1 MALLGLRCVC
11 SVVVVIVVVVVVGVS
26 RGRPVCVL
34 MAQTFYSMIEWLVS
48 HAALGLV
55 VLHCVGGVGGVA
67 RRAATMRA
75 AAARLAYLFVLS
87 LVFFQL
93 LVSSSFFCHFHF
105 LLPGSI
111 FLL

>member
-34 MAQTFYSMIEWLVS
+34 MAQTFYSMIEWLLS

-55 VLHCVGGVGGVA
+55 VLHCVGGVA

-75 AAARLAYLFVLS
+75 AAARLASSLSWLRRAAGLWRCLGCAVCVLWS
-87 LVFFQL
+87 W
-93 LVSSSFFCHFHF
+93 
-105 LLPGSI
+105 
-111 FLL
+111 

>member
-11 SVVVVIVVVVVVGVS
+11 SVVVVIVVVVVVVVGVS

-34 MAQTFYSMIEWLVS
+34 MAQTFFSMIEWLLS

-67 RRAATMRA
+67 RRASTMRA
-75 AAARLAYLFVLS
+75 AAARLAPSFVLS
-87 LVFFQL
+87 LVFLQL
-93 LVSSSFFCHFHF
+93 LVSSSFFA
-105 LLPGSI
+105 I
-111 FLL
+111 FTFFKVFVF